1 MVLKYVSTN
10 IILILF
16 CLQITEEC
24 PTDLHSL
31 NFTENKPIVNETT
44 GDLDLDF
51 IYKAAILFSAH
62 FRYMAEDWLSGR
74 SCLDPDL
81 NQKMTEAYQR

>member
-10 IILILF
+10 IILTLF

-81 NQKMTEAYQR
+81 NQKITEAYQR

>member
-10 IILILF
+10 IILTLF

-44 GDLDLDF
+44 GELDLDF